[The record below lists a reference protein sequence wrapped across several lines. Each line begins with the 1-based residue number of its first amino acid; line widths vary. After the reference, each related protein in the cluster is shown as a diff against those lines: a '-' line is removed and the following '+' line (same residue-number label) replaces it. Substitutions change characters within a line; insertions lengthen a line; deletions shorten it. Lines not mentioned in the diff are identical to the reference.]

1 MPSSSVQVDKC
12 ERVESPH
19 MHSRLTRLT
28 TARTTTV
35 ALAASLVVAVAAS
48 TLMAQTTRS
57 AALATLQTRAER
69 TTFTETSRYD
79 DVQSFLT
86 TVDNASDLVHLT
98 TFGYT
103 FEGRPLL
110 LAVVGRVGDPRP
122 ATVKATGRLRV
133 YLQANIHA
141 GEVEGKEAVLALVRD
156 IAKGQ
161 HADWLQ
167 SMVLLVNPNYNA
179 DGNERVTLTSR
190 GFQHGPIGG
199 QGTRPNAQGL
209 NINRDDIKLETP
221 EARSMVRLVNDFD
234 PHVMID
240 LHTTNGS
247 RHAYHLT
254 YETPNNPAVDPAIV
268 QRSREWLGAV
278 SAAVKATDTWEFRSY
293 GNVSGTAPSRVWTT
307 VEDLPRYTHNYWGM
321 RNRFGILSETYSY
334 LPFADRVVTN
344 RRFLEEVLG
353 YAHSNAATLR
363 KLAEAADT
371 TSLVGQRLSLRSK
384 VARGARPI
392 EILMGGVE
400 EEINPYSGRIMHKR
414 TNVRTP
420 EQMADETTFEST
432 DQERVP
438 AAYFVPADQ
447 KASVELLRA
456 HGITLEAVGAAT
468 TVPLEEFEVGESTT
482 TPKPFENHQERTVT
496 GRYVPVERAVPAGA
510 WRVPMTQ
517 PLARLAFYLLEPR
530 SNDGLVTWNV
540 LDEAL
545 KTGRSPI
552 LRTRE

>member
-1 MPSSSVQVDKC
+1 MSSTPSAQSGRAS
-12 ERVESPH
+12 
-19 MHSRLTRLT
+19 
-28 TARTTTV
+28 
-35 ALAASLVVAVAAS
+35 ALNN
-48 TLMAQTTRS
+48 
-57 AALATLQTRAER
+57 LQTRAER
-69 TTFTETSRYD
+69 TNFTETSRYD
-79 DVQSFLT
+79 DVKAFLD
-86 TVDNASDLVHLT
+86 TVDAASDLVHVT
-98 TFGYT
+98 SFGYS

-110 LAVVGRVGDPRP
+110 LAVVGRVGDARP
-122 ATVKATGRLRV
+122 ATVLAANRLRV

-156 IAKGQ
+156 IARGQ
-161 HADWLQ
+161 HADWLS

-179 DGNERVTLTSR
+179 DGNEKVTLTSR

-199 QGTRPNAQGL
+199 QGTRANAQGL

-221 EARSMVRLVNDFD
+221 EARSMVRLLNDFD

-247 RHAYHLT
+247 RHAYYLT
-254 YETPNNPAVDPAIV
+254 YETPNNPAVDPAIAA
-268 QRSREWLGAV
+268 RTRDWLTAV
-278 SAAVKATDTWEFRSY
+278 SKAIKTKDGWDFRSY
-293 GNVSGTAPSRVWTT
+293 GNASGTAPNRVWTT

-334 LPFADRVVTN
+334 LPFAERVTTN

-353 YAHSNAATLR
+353 YAHANAAALKTM
-363 KLAEAADT
+363 ADT
-371 TSLVGQRLSLRSK
+371 ADAASLVGQRLSLRSS
-384 VARGARPI
+384 VARGPAPV

-400 EEINPYSGRIMHKR
+400 EEVNPYSGRVMHKR
-414 TNVRTP
+414 TSVRTP
-420 EQMADETTFEST
+420 EPMADETTFAST

-438 AAYFVPADQ
+438 AAYFVPAEQ
-447 KASVELLRA
+447 KPAVELLRA
-456 HGITLEAVGAAT
+456 HGITLERVAT
-468 TVPLEEFEVGESTT
+468 PATLPLEEFTIVESTT

-496 GRYVPVERAVPAGA
+496 GTWTAIEREVPAGA
-510 WRVPMTQ
+510 WRVVMTQ
-517 PLARLAFYLLEPR
+517 RLARLAFYLLEPR

-552 LRTRE
+552 LRTRD

>member
-1 MPSSSVQVDKC
+1 M
-12 ERVESPH
+12 
-19 MHSRLTRLT
+19 LT
-28 TARTTTV
+28 TLIDPARYS
-35 ALAASLVVAVAAS
+35 ALAAVLAVTAAPAPS
-48 TLMAQTTRS
+48 LMAQTPRT

-69 TTFTETSRYD
+69 TNFTETSRYD
-79 DVQSFLT
+79 DVKAFLD
-86 TVDNASDLVHLT
+86 TVDAASDQVHVT

-110 LAVVGRVGDPRP
+110 LAVVGRVADARP
-122 ATVKATGRLRV
+122 ATVLAANRLRV

-156 IAKGQ
+156 LARGQ
-161 HADWLQ
+161 HAAWLQ

-209 NINRDDIKLETP
+209 NINRDDMKLETP
-221 EARSMVRLVNDFD
+221 EARSMVRLLSAFD

-254 YETPNNPAVDPAIV
+254 YETPNNPAVDGAIV
-268 QRSREWLGAV
+268 GQSRDWM
-278 SAAVKATDTWEFRSY
+278 AAMAKAIKTKDGWEFRSY
-293 GNVSGTAPSRVWTT
+293 GNVSGTAPNRVWTT
-307 VEDLPRYTHNYWGM
+307 VEDLPRYTHNYWGL
-321 RNRFGILSETYSY
+321 RNRFGILEETYSY
-334 LPFADRVVTN
+334 LPFAERVATC
-344 RRFLEEVLG
+344 RRFVEEVLN
-353 YAHSNAATLR
+353 YAHANATALMKTT
-363 KLAEAADT
+363 AAADAQ
-371 TSLVGQRLSLRSK
+371 SLVGQRLSLRSK
-384 VARGARPI
+384 VARGPAPI

-400 EEINPYSGRIMHKR
+400 EDVNPYSGRTIHRRADVKTAER
-414 TNVRTP
+414 
-420 EQMADETTFEST
+420 MADETTFEST

-438 AAYFVPADQ
+438 AAYFVPAEQ
-447 KASVELLRA
+447 KAAVELLRA
-456 HGITLEAVGAAT
+456 HGITLERVAVAQT
-468 TVPLEEFEVGESTT
+468 LPLEEFTVSGSTT

-496 GRYVPVERAVPAGA
+496 GSYAPVEREVPAGA

-517 PLARLAFYLLEPR
+517 KLARLAFYLLEPR

-552 LRTRE
+552 LRTAN

>member
-1 MPSSSVQVDKC
+1 M
-12 ERVESPH
+12 
-19 MHSRLTRLT
+19 LT
-28 TARTTTV
+28 TLIDPARYS
-35 ALAASLVVAVAAS
+35 ALAAVLAVTAAPAPS
-48 TLMAQTTRS
+48 LMAQTPRT

-69 TTFTETSRYD
+69 TNFTETSRYD
-79 DVQSFLT
+79 DVKAFLD
-86 TVDNASDLVHLT
+86 TVDAASDQVHVT

-110 LAVVGRVGDPRP
+110 LAVVGRVADARP
-122 ATVKATGRLRV
+122 ATVLAANRLRV

-156 IAKGQ
+156 LARGQ
-161 HADWLQ
+161 HAAWLQ

-209 NINRDDIKLETP
+209 NINRDDMKLETP
-221 EARSMVRLVNDFD
+221 EARSMVRLLSAFD

-254 YETPNNPAVDPAIV
+254 YETPNNPAVDGAIV
-268 QRSREWLGAV
+268 GQSRGWL
-278 SAAVKATDTWEFRSY
+278 AALAKARKTQDGWEFRSY
-293 GNVSGTAPSRVWTT
+293 GNVSGTAPNRVWTT
-307 VEDLPRYTHNYWGM
+307 VEDLPRYTHNYWGL
-321 RNRFGILSETYSY
+321 RNRFGILEETYSY
-334 LPFADRVVTN
+334 LPFAERVATC
-344 RRFLEEVLG
+344 RRFVEEVLN
-353 YAHSNAATLR
+353 YAHANATALMKTT
-363 KLAEAADT
+363 AAADAQ
-371 TSLVGQRLSLRSK
+371 SLVGQRLSLRSK
-384 VARGARPI
+384 VARGPAPI

-400 EEINPYSGRIMHKR
+400 EDVNPYSGRTIHRRADVKTAER
-414 TNVRTP
+414 
-420 EQMADETTFEST
+420 MADETTFEST

-438 AAYFVPADQ
+438 AAYFVPAEQ
-447 KASVELLRA
+447 KAAVELLRA
-456 HGITLEAVGAAT
+456 HGITLERVAVAQT
-468 TVPLEEFEVGESTT
+468 LPLEEFTVSGSTT

-496 GRYVPVERAVPAGA
+496 GSYAPVEREVPAGA

-517 PLARLAFYLLEPR
+517 KLARLAFYLLEPR

-552 LRTRE
+552 LRTAN